1 MEEKLIQVFYGT
13 DCLPHKDKECKV
25 HYPIVGSAFL
35 GASETT
41 KIRFYYSKIG
51 DNNVTWVSEAK
62 RPDGKTGSQVLSKS
76 SDEDGSYAEL
86 SLSGWY
92 TQVKGDLYISLKGY
106 QGGVTYQYD
115 SETHIYSITG
125 TPVVQATGAIK
136 LAVNYTPI
144 GDVPDYTDEYTTYQ
158 QILAGLGDKI
168 DIEDGIVVIVDA
180 TEPSSIYEDGQ
191 IAYALTQKRLYRLV
205 SGSWV
210 DYFDAYTKT
219 QTDGLIQDTKDYV
232 ASHYVDLS
240 TQQLVNGH
248 KIFGERVTARC
259 PLIVDHQSAGA
270 SGGFYMVNALLTTN
284 SKYYFARVGTTD
296 GYMVTYNFPYDYS
309 DVGTKTYVV
318 ATTEDVAS
326 SIASA
331 IATVKANTF
340 QVVGQL
346 PPTTDAEEGIIYL
359 VPNDS
364 GGYTQYIWEGN
375 QYLNIGDT
383 NIDLSGYV
391 QTSRKV
397 AGYALSSDVTAA
409 QIQGALFN
417 VSVVSITE
425 RD

>member
-13 DCLPHKDKECKV
+13 DCLPYKDKECKV

-51 DNNVTWVSEAK
+51 YNNVTWVSEAK

-76 SDEDGSYAEL
+76 SDEDGVYAEL

-106 QGGVTYQYD
+106 QGGVQVSYD
-115 SETHIYSITG
+115 SETQIYSITG
-125 TPVVQATGAIK
+125 TPVIQATGAIK

-158 QILAGLGDKI
+158 QLLAGLGDKI

-180 TEPSSIYEDGQ
+180 TEPSSIYGEGQ
-191 IAYALTQKRLYRLV
+191 IAFAITQKRLYRLV

-232 ASHYVDLS
+232 AANFVTLATEQSIQAPKTFGYQVTMRAPLVIDKFSSGANGSLDL
-240 TQQLVNGH
+240 LYA
-248 KIFGERVTARC
+248 KI
-259 PLIVDHQSAGA
+259 
-270 SGGFYMVNALLTTN
+270 TTN
-284 SKYYFARVGTTD
+284 SKDYFARVGVTSGQYVEYKLPHNYAEVGAKTYTLATTD
-296 GYMVTYNFPYDYS
+296 D
-309 DVGTKTYVV
+309 V
-318 ATTEDVAS
+318 AT

-331 IATVKANTF
+331 IATVKANAF
-340 QVVGQL
+340 KVVDSL
-346 PPTTDAEEGIIYL
+346 PATGEEGIVYL
-359 VPNDS
+359 VAIS
-364 GGYTQYIWEGN
+364 GGTGYHQYIWEGN